1 VRSDEWAQ
9 YHEVQAIKGQ
19 SGKFGKRAG
28 KVIVLIWGDLSLRR
42 ERQPV
47 WGHTAEVAGVSRSH
61 STAPVTREGL
71 NIKRMRNLSIAS
83 TEPRKPKIAEN
94 REPTGG
100 VEGEAGNKASGA
112 EPAMGMNEGPS
123 NEAGANLWEQIFKRE
138 NLFQALARVE
148 ANGGAPGI
156 DGLTVEALSPY
167 LKAHWLEIRAALDAE
182 RYRPQPVRRVILP
195 KPDGGERLLGIPTV
209 LDRLIQ
215 QAIAQVLTPL
225 FDPQFSEHSYGFRP
239 KRNAHQAIEAAQ
251 AYIQAGYDWTVD
263 IDLEKFFDHVNHDAL
278 MARVGRVV
286 TDRRV
291 KRLIHLYL
299 ISGVM
304 VEGVVMAS
312 EEGTPQ
318 GGPLSPLLSNIML
331 DDLDK
336 ELERRGHRFVRYAD
350 DCNIYVQSARAGERV
365 MNSVKHFI
373 EKKLKL
379 KVNERKSAVARA
391 TKRKF
396 LGYSFL
402 KRNEKILRRI
412 AERSVERLA
421 EKVRHITRRT
431 SAEALPSILERLNRL
446 VNGWVGYY
454 QLADTPS
461 VFKELD
467 EWLRHRL
474 RQLLW
479 KRWKRPKTRYREMVA
494 RGAPPTSAR
503 EAAGSGKGPWRL
515 SASPPVQQ
523 ALNNAYWRAQGLMG
537 FSDRY
542 QRLRST

>member
-1 VRSDEWAQ
+1 
-9 YHEVQAIKGQ
+9 
-19 SGKFGKRAG
+19 
-28 KVIVLIWGDLSLRR
+28 
-42 ERQPV
+42 
-47 WGHTAEVAGVSRSH
+47 
-61 STAPVTREGL
+61 
-71 NIKRMRNLSIAS
+71 
-83 TEPRKPKIAEN
+83 
-94 REPTGG
+94 
-100 VEGEAGNKASGA
+100 
-112 EPAMGMNEGPS
+112 MNEGTS
-123 NEAGANLWEQIFKRE
+123 DGGGAALWEQIVSRE
-138 NLFQALARVE
+138 NLFAALARVE
-148 ANGGAPGI
+148 ANGGAPGV
-156 DGLTVEALSPY
+156 DGLTVEALRPY

-182 RYRPQPVRRVILP
+182 KYCPQPVRRVEIP
-195 KPDGGERLLGIPTV
+195 KPDGGIRLLGIPTV
-209 LDRLIQ
+209 VDRLIQ
-215 QAIAQVLTPL
+215 QAIAQVLIPL

-239 KRNAHQAIEAAQ
+239 QRSAHQAIEAAQ
-251 AYIQAGYDWTVD
+251 AYLDEGYEWVVD

-304 VEGVVMAS
+304 VGGVVMAS

-350 DCNIYVQSARAGERV
+350 DCNIYVRSARAGERV
-365 MNSVKHFI
+365 MNSVKQYI

-391 TKRKF
+391 TQRKF

-402 KRNEKILRRI
+402 KRKGVFLRRV
-412 AERSVERLA
+412 AARSLERLKDKIRA
-421 EKVRHITRRT
+421 LTRRT
-431 SAEALPSILERLNRL
+431 TGEPLAQLIPRVNRL

-454 QLADTPS
+454 RLADTPTI
-461 VFKELD
+461 FQELD

-479 KRWKRPKTRYREMVA
+479 KRWKRPATRYRELVA
-494 RGAPPTSAR
+494 RGVPTFSAR

-515 SASPPVQQ
+515 SASPPVHQ
-523 ALNNAYWRAQGLMG
+523 ALNNAYWRAQGLLS

-542 QRLRST
+542 QQLRWT

>member
-1 VRSDEWAQ
+1 MART
-9 YHEVQAIKGQ
+9 GQ
-19 SGKFGKRAG
+19 GKPQR
-28 KVIVLIWGDLSLRR
+28 
-42 ERQPV
+42 
-47 WGHTAEVAGVSRSH
+47 
-61 STAPVTREGL
+61 
-71 NIKRMRNLSIAS
+71 
-83 TEPRKPKIAEN
+83 AEN
-94 REPTGG
+94 RPPTRGA
-100 VEGEAGNKASGA
+100 EGEAGGELRGA
-112 EPAMGMNEGPS
+112 EPAVGMNEGTS
-123 NEAGANLWEQIFKRE
+123 DGGGATLWEQIFSRR
-138 NLFQALARVE
+138 NLFAALARVE
-148 ANGGAPGI
+148 ANGGAPGV
-156 DGLTVEALSPY
+156 DGLTVEALRPY

-182 RYRPQPVRRVILP
+182 RYRPQPVRRVEIP
-195 KPDGGERLLGIPTV
+195 KPDGGMRLLGIPTV
-209 LDRLIQ
+209 VDRLIQ
-215 QAIAQVLTPL
+215 QVVAQVLTPL

-239 KRNAHQAIEAAQ
+239 KRSAHQAIEGAQ
-251 AYIQAGYDWTVD
+251 AYLEEGYDWVVD
-263 IDLEKFFDHVNHDAL
+263 IDLEQFFDRVNHDAL

-365 MNSVKHFI
+365 MESVKHFI
-373 EKKLKL
+373 EEKLKL

-402 KRNEKILRRI
+402 KRKGEILRRV
-412 AERSVERLA
+412 AERSLERLKD
-421 EKVRHITRRT
+421 KVRIITRRT
-431 SAEALPSILERLNRL
+431 SAEPLSVILERINRL
-446 VNGWVGYY
+446 VKGWIGYY
-454 QLADTPS
+454 RLADTPS

-479 KRWKRPKTRYREMVA
+479 KRWKRPKTRYRELVA
-494 RGAPPTSAR
+494 RGVPLSSAR
-503 EAAGSGKGPWRL
+503 EAAGSGKGCWRL
-515 SASPPVQQ
+515 SASPPVHQ
-523 ALNNAYWRAQGLMG
+523 ALNNAYWRAQGLVS

-542 QRLRST
+542 QQLRWT

>member
-1 VRSDEWAQ
+1 MAQ
-9 YHEVQAIKGQ
+9 FERR
-19 SGKFGKRAG
+19 KRQRAEH
-28 KVIVLIWGDLSLRR
+28 RR
-42 ERQPV
+42 PRQE
-47 WGHTAEVAGVSRSH
+47 A
-61 STAPVTREGL
+61 
-71 NIKRMRNLSIAS
+71 
-83 TEPRKPKIAEN
+83 
-94 REPTGG
+94 
-100 VEGEAGNKASGA
+100 EGEAGGDLTGA
-112 EPAMGMNEGPS
+112 EFAVGMNEATSDGG
-123 NEAGANLWEQIFKRE
+123 GATLWGQIFERG
-138 NLFQALARVE
+138 NLFAALARVE
-148 ANGGAPGI
+148 ATGGAPGV
-156 DGLTVEALSPY
+156 DGLTVEALRPY
-167 LKAHWLEIRAALDAE
+167 LKAHWPEVRAALDAE
-182 RYRPQPVRRVILP
+182 RYRPQPVRRVEIP
-195 KPDGGERLLGIPTV
+195 KPEGGVRRLGIPTV
-209 LDRLIQ
+209 VDRLIQ

-225 FDPQFSEHSYGFRP
+225 VDPQFSEHSYGFRP
-239 KRNAHQAIEAAQ
+239 KRSAHQALEAAQ
-251 AYIQAGYDWTVD
+251 AYLAEGYEWEVD

-350 DCNIYVQSARAGERV
+350 DCNIYVRSARAGERV
-365 MNSVKHFI
+365 MNSVKQFI

-391 TKRKF
+391 TARKF

-402 KRNEKILRRI
+402 KRKGVFLRRV
-412 AERSVERLA
+412 AARSLERVKDKLRDL
-421 EKVRHITRRT
+421 TRRT
-431 SAEALPSILERLNRL
+431 TGEPLPMLIERHNRL

-454 QLADTPS
+454 RLADTPT
-461 VFKELD
+461 VFQELD
-467 EWLRHRL
+467 EWVRHRF

-479 KRWKRPKTRYREMVA
+479 KRWKRPKTRYRELVA
-494 RGAPPTSAR
+494 RGVSTSSAR
-503 EAAGSGKGPWRL
+503 EAAGSGKGCWRL
-515 SASPPVQQ
+515 SASPPVHQ
-523 ALNNAYWRAQGLMG
+523 ALNNAFWRAQGLLS

-542 QRLRST
+542 QQLRST

>member
-1 VRSDEWAQ
+1 MVRT
-9 YHEVQAIKGQ
+9 GQ
-19 SGKFGKRAG
+19 GKPQR
-28 KVIVLIWGDLSLRR
+28 
-42 ERQPV
+42 
-47 WGHTAEVAGVSRSH
+47 
-61 STAPVTREGL
+61 
-71 NIKRMRNLSIAS
+71 
-83 TEPRKPKIAEN
+83 AEN
-94 REPTGG
+94 RPPTRGA
-100 VEGEAGNKASGA
+100 EGEAGGEPRGA
-112 EPAMGMNEGPS
+112 EPAVGMNEGTS
-123 NEAGANLWEQIFKRE
+123 DGGSATLWEQIFSRG
-138 NLFQALARVE
+138 NLFAALARVE
-148 ANGGAPGI
+148 ANGGAPGV
-156 DGLTVEALSPY
+156 DGLTVEALRPY

-182 RYRPQPVRRVILP
+182 RYRPQPVRRVEIP
-195 KPDGGERLLGIPTV
+195 KPDGGVRLLGIPTV
-209 LDRLIQ
+209 VDRLIQ
-215 QAIAQVLTPL
+215 QAVAQVLTPL

-239 KRNAHQAIEAAQ
+239 KRSAHQAIEAAQ
-251 AYIQAGYDWTVD
+251 AYLEEGYDWVVD
-263 IDLEKFFDHVNHDAL
+263 IDLEQFFDRVNHDAL
-278 MARVGRVV
+278 MARVGRGV

-365 MNSVKHFI
+365 MESVKHFI
-373 EKKLKL
+373 EEKLKL

-402 KRNEKILRRI
+402 KRNGEILRRV
-412 AERSVERLA
+412 AERSLERLKD
-421 EKVRHITRRT
+421 KVRIITRRT
-431 SAEALPSILERLNRL
+431 SAEPLPVILERINRL
-446 VNGWVGYY
+446 VKGWIGYY
-454 QLADTPS
+454 RLADTPS

-479 KRWKRPKTRYREMVA
+479 KRWKRPKTRYRELAA
-494 RGAPPTSAR
+494 RGVPLSSAR
-503 EAAGSGKGPWRL
+503 EAAGSGKGCWRL
-515 SASPPVQQ
+515 SASPPVHQ
-523 ALNNAYWRAQGLMG
+523 ALNNAYWRAQGLVS

-542 QRLRST
+542 QQLR